1 MLYDF
6 TGEDFDESKINK
18 DIDLLTASE
27 MYNNEINPNI
37 KKEKD
42 TGFDS

>member
-1 MLYDF
+1 
-6 TGEDFDESKINK
+6 
-18 DIDLLTASE
+18 

-42 TGFDS
+42 TGFDSWIMV